1 MVSSVDRV
9 VRVQSIRRRG
19 GREQYFITL
28 PREVARALGVGKGSE
43 VRVSVY
49 GTRAV
54 VEPVSRGSSVKWEYK
69 IDKYT
74 VRFTGRIGE
83 DGVAN
88 RIQLTVLDE
97 EHSREWAVTVTR
109 TRDSENSWVT
119 TLERVEGGVP
129 VVSATVA
136 ELMDKAYS
144 VREPRSVLRLEAI
157 QEVKS
162 EGDAARYIYELLF
175 PYIEEAYR
183 VEFPRELLYY
193 TFTGGTT
200 SDS

>member
-1 MVSSVDRV
+1 MERV

-28 PREVARALGVGKGSE
+28 PSEVVRALGVGKGSE
-43 VRVSVY
+43 VRISIH
-49 GTRAV
+49 GARAV
-54 VEPVSRGSSVKWEYK
+54 VEPVSKGSSVKWEYK
-69 IDKYT
+69 IDKYI
-74 VRFTGRIGE
+74 VRFTGRIGD

-97 EHSREWAVTVTR
+97 ERGREWVVTVTR

-119 TLERVEGGVP
+119 TLERVEEGAP
-129 VVSATVA
+129 VVSATVT
-136 ELMDKAYS
+136 ELMDKAYLI
-144 VREPRSVLRLEAI
+144 REPRSVLRIEAI

-175 PYIEEAYR
+175 PYIDEAYR

>member
-1 MVSSVDRV
+1 VERV
-9 VRVQSIRRRG
+9 VRVQSIRRSG

-28 PREVARALGVGKGSE
+28 PSEVVRALGVVKGSE
-43 VRVSVY
+43 VRISVS

-54 VEPVSRGSSVKWEYK
+54 IEPVSRGSTVEWEYR
-69 IDKYT
+69 IGKYR
-74 VRFTGRIGE
+74 VRFSGRVGE

-88 RIQLTVLDE
+88 RIQLVVLDE
-97 EHSREWAVTVTR
+97 ESDREWVVTVTR

-119 TLERVEGGVP
+119 VLERIEGGVP
-129 VVSATVA
+129 VVSVA
-136 ELMDKAYS
+136 ISEMIDRLHS
-144 VREPRSVLRLEAI
+144 IREPRSVLRLEAI

-162 EGDAARYIYELLF
+162 EGDAARYIHDLLF
-175 PYIEEAYR
+175 PYIDEAYR

-193 TFTGGTT
+193 TLAGGT

>member
-1 MVSSVDRV
+1 MERV
-9 VRVQSIRRRG
+9 VRVQSIRRRD

-28 PREVARALGVGKGSE
+28 PSEVARALGVGRGSE
-43 VRVSVY
+43 VKVSVC

-54 VEPVSRGSSVKWEYK
+54 VEPVLRGRRVEWEYK

-74 VRFTGRIGE
+74 VRFEGRVGE

-88 RIQLTVLDE
+88 RIQLRVLDE
-97 EHSREWAVTVTR
+97 ESGKEWVVAVTR

-119 TLERVEGGVP
+119 TLERVEGRVP
-129 VVSATVA
+129 VVSVTVA
-136 ELMDKAYS
+136 ELVDKAYS
-144 VREPRSVLRLEAI
+144 IREPRSVLRLERI

-162 EGDAARYIYELLF
+162 EGDAARYIHELLF

-193 TFTGGTT
+193 ALAGGTT
-200 SDS
+200 SDN

>member
-1 MVSSVDRV
+1 VVSGVERV
-9 VRVQSIRRRG
+9 VRVQSIRRSG

-28 PREVARALGVGKGSE
+28 PSEVARALGVGKGSE
-43 VRVSVY
+43 VRISVS

-54 VEPVSRGSSVKWEYK
+54 IEPVSRGSSVEWEYK
-69 IDKYT
+69 IGKYT
-74 VRFTGRIGE
+74 VKFTGRIGE
-83 DGVAN
+83 DRVAE

-97 EHSREWAVTVTR
+97 ELDREWVVTVTR

-119 TLERVEGGVP
+119 TLERIEGGVP
-129 VVSATVA
+129 VVAVTVA
-136 ELMDKAYS
+136 ELLDKAYS
-144 VREPRSVLRLEAI
+144 VTEPRSVTRLEVI

-175 PYIEEAYR
+175 PYIDEAYR

-193 TFTGGTT
+193 TFTGGT